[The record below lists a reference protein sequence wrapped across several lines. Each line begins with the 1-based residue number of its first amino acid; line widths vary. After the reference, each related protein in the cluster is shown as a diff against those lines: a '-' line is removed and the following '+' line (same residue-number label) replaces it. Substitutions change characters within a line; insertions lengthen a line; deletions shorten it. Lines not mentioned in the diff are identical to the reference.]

1 MAVVKL
7 QKHRKTEESHAV
19 NEQSMIPDGERT
31 LDDGDVPVSRFSH
44 VFSGLSRPR
53 ENNRWIRQHG
63 WRMRQKIKLSSLPE
77 SLLMIESETTVDV
90 VSWLASQSTSRSRLS
105 FSVSL
110 IFPFLTTSATSGR
123 SYHYFSWSTVIFTC
137 GMNWNDFVS
146 ISCAL
151 SSLLLIWQQES
162 SRQQTTN
169 LKAEMINANHE
180 AGGRS
185 YNTHFVW
192 QLSFCVAF
200 NAAAIIVIII
210 TENECSIQ

>member
-1 MAVVKL
+1 MLWTNSLWYLTVNGLWMMEMFLSLVSHMCSL
-7 QKHRKTEESHAV
+7 DSHVPEKTTDESD
-19 NEQSMIPDGERT
+19 SM
-31 LDDGDVPVSRFSH
+31 DDGWGR
-44 VFSGLSRPR
+44 R
-53 ENNRWIRQHG
+53 
-63 WRMRQKIKLSSLPE
+63 SSYLPYLRVYWW
-77 SLLMIESETTVDV
+77 SESETTVDV